1 MGRYFDVDA
10 ALARALGKTE
20 FPGGQVC
27 DAATSAT
34 DATVIPFP
42 SQESQLSQVAED
54 EDRVAAFHERAGFLE
69 FDCGLPRA
77 EAERQ
82 AAAEMGIV
90 LRGPPGRSA

>member
-20 FPGGQVC
+20 FPGEPGY
-27 DAATSAT
+27 DTATPAT

-54 EDRVAAFHERAGFLE
+54 EDRIVAFHERAGFLE

-77 EAERQ
+77 EAELQ
-82 AAAEMGIV
+82 AAAEMGIA
-90 LRGPPGRSA
+90 LRR